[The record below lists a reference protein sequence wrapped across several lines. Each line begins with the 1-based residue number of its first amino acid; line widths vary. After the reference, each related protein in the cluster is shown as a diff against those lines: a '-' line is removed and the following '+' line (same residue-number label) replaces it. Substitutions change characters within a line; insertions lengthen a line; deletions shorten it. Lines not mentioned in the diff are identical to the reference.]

1 MNRSLIRGAVEVP
14 YVRRTELST
23 ADLLAKAFF
32 ALMEDQ
38 SILPADIDG
47 LGVSSFTVKPDRCV
61 DIAWKLGLNIQ
72 WSMDDSNGGMA
83 TINMLQHAVAAIET
97 GRAKNIVLLAGDSF
111 KPADFVDLI
120 TNYNLTTRNHL
131 KPLEIASPNSFFAL
145 LTKKHMAKH
154 GLDRRDYGKI
164 VVDQRSWAA
173 KNPRAV
179 YRSPM
184 TIDDYISA
192 QTVADPL
199 CIYDC
204 VPVVSGANAILVSD
218 ASSLASGPKGVR
230 VKALASSYNF
240 DGHEGDGL
248 QTGMRSKSVELFAQ
262 AGISRDRIDVACIY
276 DDYPVMT
283 LVQLEDL
290 GMFEAADIKSFI
302 HDSKL
307 PLNTSGGQLSV
318 GQAGT
323 AGGMHGLVE
332 AITQLTGKAGAR
344 QLAKADHALVS
355 GYGMIEY
362 RYGMCANAAILE
374 AVR

>member
-1 MNRSLIRGAVEVP
+1 MNRSLIRGAIEVP
-14 YVRRTELST
+14 YVRRTELTT

-32 ALMEDQ
+32 TLMEDQ
-38 SILPADIDG
+38 LISPDQIDG
-47 LGVSSFTVKPDRCV
+47 LGVSSFTVRPDRCV

-83 TINMLQHAVAAIET
+83 AINMLQHAVAAIET

-111 KPADFVDLI
+111 KPADFADLI

-173 KNPRAV
+173 KNPLAV

-184 TIDDYISA
+184 SIDDYMA
-192 QTVADPL
+192 AAAVADPL

-204 VPVVSGANAILVSD
+204 VPVVAGANAILVSD
-218 ASSLASGPKGVR
+218 ASSLEPGAKGVR
-230 VKALASSYNF
+230 VKAMASSYNH

-248 QTGMRSKSVELFAQ
+248 QTGLRAKSDDLFVQ
-262 AGISRDRIDVACIY
+262 ANITREQIDVACIY

-290 GMFEAADIKSFI
+290 GMFKAPDIKAFI
-302 HDSKL
+302 HESKL

-323 AGGMHGLVE
+323 AGGMHVLVE
-332 AITQLTGKAGAR
+332 ALTQLLGKAGER